1 MEATIRKNPR
11 LWMIVIYLFL
21 VAGFLYFRPT
31 IAFGREGRIRPFGV
45 SDKESTVFP
54 VWWWMFAFAVLSYM
68 GVVYVLDYSMI

>member
-54 VWWWMFAFAVLSYM
+54 VWWWMFVFAVVSYM

>member
-54 VWWWMFAFAVLSYM
+54 VWWWMFVFAVLSYM
-68 GVVYVLDYSMI
+68 GVVYILDYSL

>member
-21 VAGFLYFRPT
+21 VAGFLYLRPT

-54 VWWWMFAFAVLSYM
+54 VWWWMFVFAVMSYI
-68 GVVYVLDYSMI
+68 GVVYILDYAL